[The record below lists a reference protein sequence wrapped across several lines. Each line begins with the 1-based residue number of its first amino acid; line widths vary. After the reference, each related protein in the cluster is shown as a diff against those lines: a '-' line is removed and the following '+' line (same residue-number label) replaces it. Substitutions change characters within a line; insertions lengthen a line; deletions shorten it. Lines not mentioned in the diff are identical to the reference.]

1 MPIGDFKKQAKI
13 VKAFKQKIDGKK
25 VEFGVCMMIRQ
36 ALNKKEMTTIKDQ
49 KEVIDKIFQPFNE
62 YMKE

>member
-1 MPIGDFKKQAKI
+1 
-13 VKAFKQKIDGKK
+13 
-25 VEFGVCMMIRQ
+25 MMIRQ